1 MKRIRIKKPR
11 WIFVILFFVFLSIP
25 LFIDGIKYTD
35 YASENLLPE
44 FTGVILE
51 FVIILYV
58 IDYIQKKNERDNK
71 IKAEKRLREM
81 FIFFFNKL
89 NDHVPE
95 NCRIGSFYGREHDK
109 NKRQMSLM
117 KAHIEKHGLDEKAI
131 REIRIHCKG
140 DIDLFN
146 SFIPVVATLEEQ
158 HLKAW
163 TRISYYMNA
172 IITERETVQFSV
184 IKIIDKIQTFDDASY
199 NNKLI
204 VD

>member
-11 WIFVILFFVFLSIP
+11 WIFVILFFVFLGIP

-81 FIFFFNKL
+81 FIF
-89 NDHVPE
+89 
-95 NCRIGSFYGREHDK
+95 
-109 NKRQMSLM
+109 SL
-117 KAHIEKHGLDEKAI
+117 I
-131 REIRIHCKG
+131 
-140 DIDLFN
+140 N
-146 SFIPVVATLEEQ
+146 
-158 HLKAW
+158 
-163 TRISYYMNA
+163 
-172 IITERETVQFSV
+172 
-184 IKIIDKIQTFDDASY
+184 
-199 NNKLI
+199 
-204 VD
+204 